1 MLSETD
7 RSDGADSQMCTCTQM
22 ETLPAI
28 LFDVPDRVTSGHSC
42 SKVLLHS
49 RTVKVTE
56 ITLEREPAAS
66 GPKGL
71 SSCTCVSM
79 TMSRSVWH
87 RRGANSI
94 GVSHVASREL
104 ERVPFTSSVQLKDFV
119 PQHECQRRR
128 PEKDV
133 QLLSN
138 LALTGSIS
146 TAA

>member
-7 RSDGADSQMCTCTQM
+7 RSDGADDQMCTCTQM
-22 ETLPAI
+22 ETLPAF
-28 LFDVPDRVTSGHSC
+28 LFDVPDRVTGGHSS

-66 GPKGL
+66 GL
-71 SSCTCVSM
+71 ELM
-79 TMSRSVWH
+79 YYRSVWH
-87 RRGANSI
+87 RRGAISI
-94 GVSHVASREL
+94 GVSQCSLSRT
-104 ERVPFTSSVQLKDFV
+104 PFTSSG
-119 PQHECQRRR
+119 RRT

-133 QLLSN
+133 QLISN
-138 LALTGSIS
+138 LALTGSFS